1 MTMFRHSTSWI
12 NDALSGL
19 QSLVFPSSCI
29 MCAQTD
35 QVICERCNAQWISPP
50 RFINFVDVP
59 TTSVVPYSSD
69 VSSVV
74 LKAKED
80 GNRVAR
86 RLIAQA
92 LYEAVDLISIR
103 KKNQPFVL
111 VPIPSSREAIR
122 QRGESFLHPI
132 LKNVN
137 EIAAVHGSK
146 WEWKEVLIHK
156 KRVRDQAGL
165 NSRERSQNLQG
176 VFAVRE
182 GVAEERPI
190 ILIDDVI
197 TTGSTLKNAI
207 LAFNE
212 RKMTVLGAATA
223 CASAHQFLIR

>member
-1 MTMFRHSTSWI
+1 MFRHSTSWI

-92 LYEAVDLISIR
+92 LYEAVDFISIR

-137 EIAAVHGSK
+137 EIAAVHGSN

-156 KRVRDQAGL
+156 KRVRDQA
-165 NSRERSQNLQG
+165 
-176 VFAVRE
+176 
-182 GVAEERPI
+182 
-190 ILIDDVI
+190 
-197 TTGSTLKNAI
+197 
-207 LAFNE
+207 
-212 RKMTVLGAATA
+212 
-223 CASAHQFLIR
+223 